1 MEQDSEILKLWKDY
15 KVNKNQEARE
25 KLILQYS
32 PLVKYVAGKLGS
44 FLPHSVDQADLISYG
59 ILGLID
65 AIEKFDLSREV
76 KFETY
81 AITRIR
87 GAIIDELR
95 SLDWVPRSVRSR
107 ARELENAYMS
117 LENEFKRAPTDTE
130 LASRMNISLEEL
142 QQSLAD
148 INRTAIVALD
158 EPWVVGDKGDTI
170 SLMDTIESD
179 KAEEPLA
186 VFEYEET
193 KISLEKAIKEL
204 PEKEKMVIV
213 LYYFE
218 GLTLKEIGSILNVTE
233 SRVSQMHTKAVFH
246 LKNKMRKLE
255 GLEVKT

>member
-1 MEQDSEILKLWKDY
+1 MEKNSEILELWKEY
-15 KVNKNQEARE
+15 KINKDQKARE

-32 PLVKYVAGKLGS
+32 PLVKYVAGKVGS

-59 ILGLID
+59 ILGMID

-81 AITRIR
+81 AMTRIR

-107 ARELENAYMS
+107 AKEIENAYVG
-117 LENEFKRAPTDTE
+117 LENEFKHAPTDEE
-130 LASRMNISLEEL
+130 LASKMEISVDEL

-148 INRTAIVALD
+148 INRTAIIALD
-158 EPWVVGDKGDTI
+158 EPWAVGDKGDTI
-170 SLMDTIESD
+170 SLIDTIEND
-179 KAEEPLA
+179 KTEEPLA
-186 VFEYEET
+186 VFEREET
-193 KISLEKAIKEL
+193 KALLERAIKEL

-233 SRVSQMHTKAVFH
+233 SRVSQMHTKSIFH
-246 LKNKMRKLE
+246 LKNKMKMLE
-255 GLEVKT
+255 GLEVKM